1 MPVGKLTAHRYGSVS
16 AIGNCVTDV
25 TRERSA
31 GTRHRQQA
39 KKRSKNLS
47 SCCSRDTENGFD
59 REDVIHS
66 VEGGRI
72 SPDCCFGMPA
82 RRPGNREGV
91 ASETTTRRSSSAGGA
106 AILRMD
112 DFRKKAF

>member
-1 MPVGKLTAHRYGSVS
+1 MPVGKLTARRYGSVS

-47 SCCSRDTENGFD
+47 RCCSRDIENGFD

-66 VEGGRI
+66 VEADVSDLADSGCSGARN
-72 SPDCCFGMPA
+72 SCFGA
-82 RRPGNREGV
+82 RVHADIDRESRMGCRG
-91 ASETTTRRSSSAGGA
+91 ET
-106 AILRMD
+106 
-112 DFRKKAF
+112 